1 MADIQVINHG
11 ELQWDA
17 KANHNFSEL
26 NQALEKVGGGNK
38 LSLVSHNQDG
48 IVALNGTELLDT
60 YYDTVSFDGVSIVT
74 FYYSL
79 RNSTIEDNTLYAI
92 DLLKLPDNIKP
103 IGSHY
108 GVQTF
113 GSNGSSADTI
123 LYVTLGYEG
132 TLNVSAP
139 FKLSKGLTYR
149 GTFVYLTNN

>member
-1 MADIQVINHG
+1 MEQNLALISHG
-11 ELQWDA
+11 EPQWDTKVNSA
-17 KANHNFSEL
+17 INRL
-26 NQALEKVGGGNK
+26 NEIGGGDK

-60 YYDTVSFDGVSIVT
+60 HYETVSFDGVSIVT
-74 FYYSL
+74 LYYSL
-79 RNSTIEDNTLYAI
+79 RNTTIEDNKLYAL

-108 GVQTF
+108 GVQAF
-113 GSNGSSADTI
+113 GTNGSSADQI

-132 TLNVSAP
+132 TLSVSAS
-139 FKLSKGLTYR
+139 FKLSKVLTYR